1 MFLYFGINL
10 NEGDLCKITA
20 PQHKLNGQIIK
31 FKKVDYYAQLPYFVF
46 ETPDKEQVV
55 LPHDSCFET
64 LPYRYSLEYLLNLAL
79 QTNDKEWFD
88 ELVYKLE
95 YETQ

>member
-1 MFLYFGINL
+1 MFIYFYIHL
-10 NEGDLCKITA
+10 NEGDLCKITS
-20 PQHKLNGQIIK
+20 PQHQLNGQIVK
-31 FKKVDYYAQLPYFVF
+31 FKRMDYYAQRPCFVF
-46 ETPDKEQVV
+46 ETPDKEPVI

-64 LPYRYSLEYLLNLAL
+64 LPYIHSIRFLLNLAL

-88 ELVYKLE
+88 ELVYKLK